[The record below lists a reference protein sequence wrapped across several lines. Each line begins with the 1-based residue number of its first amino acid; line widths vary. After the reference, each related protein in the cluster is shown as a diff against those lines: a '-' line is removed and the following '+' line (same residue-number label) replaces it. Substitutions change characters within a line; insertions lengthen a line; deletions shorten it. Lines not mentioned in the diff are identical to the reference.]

1 MTEMAGTVR
10 DVVCHYHDPLQAPLL
25 REAVLPTLAA
35 LPEVTAHLERGWL
48 HGPHLRIRLSGPA
61 GSAER
66 LATALERYLRE
77 HPSRAALSEVDL
89 QALATAAGR
98 AELVP
103 PPYGP
108 FRPDNSV
115 HVEDPDPATRARFPG
130 GPATAA
136 VRDHLLALG
145 VPAVAVT
152 VADAGEHADKAGA
165 RVRAV
170 MTVLSAHAEASP
182 GGLDKRYFSYQS
194 HLEAHLHV
202 TDEDGRIRARHDT
215 LWQAHADRARRI
227 VRHADDLDE
236 PLVAA
241 WRSWGGA
248 ARTVAA
254 AAYDRGELRS
264 ADAGE
269 TSAKAAA
276 FDDPLTARIY
286 LREDVSEFHRLLGEV
301 WSPDTGD
308 RREFEIERFVMNIL
322 YLLLAV
328 CDVRPAERYLAAALV
343 CRAVES
349 ITGMDWRARIER
361 ARRHQLAAGPR

>member
-1 MTEMAGTVR
+1 MAGIVR

-25 REAVLPTLAA
+25 REAVFPALADLPG
-35 LPEVTAHLERGWL
+35 VTAHLERGWL
-48 HGPHLRIRLSGPA
+48 HGPHLRVRVSGPA

-66 LATALERYLRE
+66 LAIALERHLRQR
-77 HPSRAALSEVDL
+77 PSRASLSEVDL
-89 QALATAAGR
+89 EALATAAGR

-108 FRPDNSV
+108 YPPDNSV
-115 HVEDPDPATRARFPG
+115 RVEDPDPTARAGFPG

-136 VRDHLLALG
+136 VRDRLLTLA

-152 VADAGEHADKAGA
+152 VADAGEHADRAGA

-202 TDEDGRIRARHDT
+202 TDDDGRIRAGHDAM
-215 LWQAHADRARRI
+215 WQAHADRARRI
-227 VRHADDLDE
+227 VRHAADLDE

-241 WRSWGGA
+241 WRSWGDA
-248 ARTVAA
+248 ARSIAA
-254 AAYDRGELRS
+254 MAYDRGELRS
-264 ADAGE
+264 ADGRE
-269 TSAKAAA
+269 TSARAAA
-276 FDDPLTARIY
+276 FDDPVTARTY
-286 LREDVSEFHRLLGEV
+286 LRDDVSEFHRLLGEV

-322 YLLLAV
+322 YLALAV

-349 ITGMDWRARIER
+349 ITCLDWRARIER
-361 ARRHQLAAGPR
+361 ARRKQLAAGSR